1 VPGELQRVTEL
12 LEAVRSGRPKALDEL
27 MELVYDDLRQV
38 AAGHLRRQ
46 EGSARA
52 RVTLQPT
59 MLVNESFLRLVDQHQ
74 GFENRAHFFAVASQL
89 ILRVL
94 VDHQRRRAAQKRGGD
109 RERITLCLEAGA
121 DPEAS
126 EGLELV
132 ALSVA
137 LERLERLDARKAEVV
152 RLRSLGGLTAEETAH
167 EIGVSLPTVE
177 RDWAFS
183 RVWLSREIER
193 VRVEL
198 EG

>member
-1 VPGELQRVTEL
+1 VESELRRVTEL
-12 LEAVRSGRPKALDEL
+12 LEAVRSGRPRAMDEL

-46 EGSARA
+46 ESGERA

-74 GFENRAHFFAVASQL
+74 GFENRAHFFAVASEL

-94 VDHQRRRAAQKRGGD
+94 LDHQRRRAAQKRGGD
-109 RERITLCLEAGA
+109 RARITLCFEAGGS
-121 DPEAS
+121 EAS

-137 LERLERLDARKAEVV
+137 LERLERLDERKARVV
-152 RLRSLGGLTAEETAH
+152 RLRSFGGLTAEETAR

-177 RDWAFS
+177 RDWAFA

-193 VRVEL
+193 VRPEL